1 MITNLLG
8 LRASDAPAK
17 AFIVT
22 PKGDYS
28 FSRINMAAR
37 LAAAG
42 VGKGDHVALVAG
54 NCAVFIVAWFAI

>member
-1 MITNLLG
+1 MT
-8 LRASDAPAK
+8 
-17 AFIVT
+17 
-22 PKGDYS
+22 
-28 FSRINMAAR
+28 AR